1 LDPPILALLL
11 TRNSNNDSL
20 NYIIIII
27 IIIMFTGQMHLVAA
41 WPQNSFDDTLLESL
55 LEELQ
60 QNW

>member
-20 NYIIIII
+20 NYIIII